1 MSPADWEL
9 TFAVNAR
16 GPFFLTQEIGTRMVG
31 AGGGSIVNV
40 TSVAAQV
47 VTRAPVVYQASKAAL
62 VQLTRGLA
70 ARWAPEVRVNAVGP
84 GYIRTDL
91 NDAWLRDEANLEYV
105 ESNTPQGRVGS
116 PDDVVGAVLFLSSQ
130 LSSYVTGQQLYV
142 DGGWSVG

>member
-1 MSPADWEL
+1 M
-9 TFAVNAR
+9 
-16 GPFFLTQEIGTRMVG
+16 
-31 AGGGSIVNV
+31 
-40 TSVAAQV
+40 
-47 VTRAPVVYQASKAAL
+47 
-62 VQLTRGLA
+62 
-70 ARWAPEVRVNAVGP
+70 NAVGP